1 MPMAQFGNIGDN
13 SRISA
18 LRAVGTALGAP
29 TNIMPSQSAS
39 QGNQHQWLWMWNLY
53 NFKSLPL
60 PLSLDYGSFT
70 SALNK
75 LVALVP

>member
-1 MPMAQFGNIGDN
+1 MPMAAYQNVGDN
-13 SRISA
+13 GRISA
-18 LRAVGTALGAP
+18 LIAVGTALGAP
-29 TNIMPSQSAS
+29 TNIMPAQNAS
-39 QGNQHQWLWMWNLY
+39 QGDQHQWLWMWNLY

-60 PLSLDYGSFT
+60 PLSLDYGGFT

>member
-1 MPMAQFGNIGDN
+1 MALYRDIGDN
-13 SRISA
+13 DRIRA

-29 TNIMPSQSAS
+29 NAIIPSQTAS
-39 QGNQHQWLWMWNLY
+39 QGDQHCWKAMRALY
-53 NFKSLPL
+53 SFMSLPL

>member
-1 MPMAQFGNIGDN
+1 MAQYRHVGENG
-13 SRISA
+13 RISA
-18 LRAVGTALGAP
+18 LIAVGTALTAP
-29 TNIMPSQSAS
+29 TNIIPAQSAS
-39 QGNQHQWLWMWNLY
+39 PGKHSWKAIYALY
-53 NFKSLPL
+53 SFKALPL

>member
-1 MPMAQFGNIGDN
+1 MAAYGNIGDN

-18 LRAVGTALGAP
+18 LIAVGTALAAP
-29 TNIMPSQSAS
+29 TNIIPSQSAS
-39 QGNQHQWLWMWNLY
+39 QGDQHCWKAMAALY
-53 NFKSLPL
+53 SFKTLPV

>member
-1 MPMAQFGNIGDN
+1 MPMAAYGNVGDN

-18 LRAVGTALGAP
+18 LIAVGTALAAP
-29 TNIMPSQSAS
+29 TNIIPSQTAS
-39 QGNQHQWLWMWNLY
+39 QGDQHAQKWLAALY
-53 NFKSLPL
+53 SFKSLPV
-60 PLSLDYGSFT
+60 PLSVDYGSFT